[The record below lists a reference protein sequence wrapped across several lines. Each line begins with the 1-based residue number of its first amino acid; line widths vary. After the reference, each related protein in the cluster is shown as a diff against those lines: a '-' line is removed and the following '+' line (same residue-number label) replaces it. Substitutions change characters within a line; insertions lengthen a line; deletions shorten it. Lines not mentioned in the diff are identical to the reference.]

1 MGRVAANGGAVFRP
15 SVAGAPDAGGAT
27 GGSRGEHE
35 LISANR
41 PERSP

>member
-15 SVAGAPDAGGAT
+15 SFADAGGAT
-27 GGSRGEHE
+27 GGSREEHE